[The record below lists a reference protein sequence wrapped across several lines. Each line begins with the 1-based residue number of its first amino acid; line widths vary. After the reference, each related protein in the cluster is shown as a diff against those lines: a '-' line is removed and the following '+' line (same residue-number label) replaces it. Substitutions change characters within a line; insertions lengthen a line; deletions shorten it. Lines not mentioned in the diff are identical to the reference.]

1 MWAPYRV
8 IEDVGN
14 SSSRMSRA
22 AAALRC
28 SRKKILLASSV
39 VGAACATRGRG
50 RGVSGVR
57 SACCVRTGRSPKC
70 RAGGR
75 VRRGRAG
82 GRQQADGARRA
93 RLVANVR
100 NDMSLLLHCTAEVGA
115 IGILVQPLLSIR
127 RGVVAKLENHGI
139 EAITL
144 DSSTSARVCNLLQSG
159 RCVSGGGGGGEPQRR
174 ARRAYTPRSTS
185 RSEKSQPGPFSMLK
199 YLFPKLVRYVQFGG
213 QTVPAFPCQTGR
225 EFTGGSLCAI

>member
-1 MWAPYRV
+1 VWAPYRV

-28 SRKKILLASSV
+28 SRKKFLLASSV

-100 NDMSLLLHCTAEVGA
+100 KYLYLYHFN
-115 IGILVQPLLSIR
+115 
-127 RGVVAKLENHGI
+127 
-139 EAITL
+139 TL
-144 DSSTSARVCNLLQSG
+144 T
-159 RCVSGGGGGGEPQRR
+159 
-174 ARRAYTPRSTS
+174 
-185 RSEKSQPGPFSMLK
+185 LK
-199 YLFPKLVRYVQFGG
+199 YLTCDFDGVDYC
-213 QTVPAFPCQTGR
+213 TVC
-225 EFTGGSLCAI
+225 IMYDI

>member
-93 RLVANVR
+93 RLVANVQIKF
-100 NDMSLLLHCTAEVGA
+100 DEVPGTVVLVLLYCTVYTVLHSA
-115 IGILVQPLLSIR
+115 
-127 RGVVAKLENHGI
+127 VVKF
-139 EAITL
+139 
-144 DSSTSARVCNLLQSG
+144 DCSD
-159 RCVSGGGGGGEPQRR
+159 
-174 ARRAYTPRSTS
+174 
-185 RSEKSQPGPFSMLK
+185 
-199 YLFPKLVRYVQFGG
+199 
-213 QTVPAFPCQTGR
+213 
-225 EFTGGSLCAI
+225 

>member
-1 MWAPYRV
+1 VWAPYRV

-100 NDMSLLLHCTAEVGA
+100 NDSNKTCP
-115 IGILVQPLLSIR
+115 GILYCT
-127 RGVVAKLENHGI
+127 VVEY
-139 EAITL
+139 
-144 DSSTSARVCNLLQSG
+144 ST
-159 RCVSGGGGGGEPQRR
+159 
-174 ARRAYTPRSTS
+174 
-185 RSEKSQPGPFSMLK
+185 
-199 YLFPKLVRYVQFGG
+199 
-213 QTVPAFPCQTGR
+213 
-225 EFTGGSLCAI
+225 